1 MNRLDVLLVNPSS
14 QKQMYGKLG
23 VSLAACEPPIWTALL
38 AAHLRQQG
46 YSVAI
51 MDAEAESWST
61 EHTADKIVEYNPLLV
76 GISAIGANPSAS
88 STPKMPAISRL
99 LNNLNSKV
107 SNTRTFLYGIHP
119 SALPERT
126 LMEEPVDF
134 VCKGECFHTVPKL
147 VDALK
152 SNEENYE
159 IAGLWHKRGDQII
172 SNGWGNLL
180 EDIDKLPFAAWD
192 LLPMQLYRAH
202 NWHCFQHLD
211 KRQPY
216 AVIYTSLG
224 CPYNCTY
231 CNISALYNGK
241 PGIRFRSPQ
250 KVVEEID
257 LLVRQYNVKNIKILD
272 ELFVLKESRVL
283 EFCDLIIE
291 RGYDLNIWAYARV
304 DTVRENILKKMK
316 QAGIN
321 WVAYGIESGSKVVRD
336 GVHKGKFAQDAI
348 RKAIEMTK
356 KAGIYVI
363 GNYMFGLPDDDL
375 ATMHAT
381 LDLAKELNCE
391 YANFY
396 STMAYPGSLLYEKSI
411 ENGVEMPDNWLGFSQ
426 LSEETFPLPTKH
438 LSNVEVLRFR
448 DQAFQEYFS
457 NPQYLN
463 MIEEKFGRRVIEHI
477 NKMLMY
483 KLHRELL
490 NQPRNGKN
498 AKN

>member
-1 MNRLDVLLVNPSS
+1 MARLEVLLVNPSS
-14 QKQMYGKLG
+14 HKQVYGKLSA
-23 VSLAACEPPIWTALL
+23 SLAGCEPPIWTALL
-38 AAHLRQQG
+38 AAFIRKQG

-51 MDAEAESWST
+51 IDADAEGWSP
-61 EHTADKIVEYNPLLV
+61 EYTANKILEYNPLLA

-88 STPKMPAISRL
+88 STPKMPAINRL
-99 LNNLNSKV
+99 LDNLHNKV
-107 SNTRTFLYGIHP
+107 SNIKTFLYGIHP

-126 LMEEPVDF
+126 LREENVDF
-134 VCKGECFHTVPKL
+134 ICRGECFYTVPML

-152 SNEENYE
+152 SKDEKFE
-159 IAGLWHKRGDQII
+159 IDGVWYKLGEQVI
-172 SNGWGNLL
+172 SNGWGKLV
-180 EDIDKLPFAAWD
+180 EDIDELPFAAWD

-202 NWHCFQHLD
+202 NWHCFQHLNQ
-211 KRQPY
+211 RQPY

-231 CNISALYNGK
+231 CNIHALYDGK
-241 PGIRFRSPQ
+241 PRIRFRSPQ
-250 KVVEEID
+250 KVAEEID
-257 LLVRQYNVKNIKILD
+257 LLVQEYNVKNIKFLD

-304 DTVRENILKKMK
+304 DTVNVKLLKRIK

-321 WVAYGIESGSKVVRD
+321 WLCYGIESGSKMVRD

-348 RKAIEMTK
+348 MRAIEMTK
-356 KAGIYVI
+356 KAGIHII
-363 GNYMFGLPDDDL
+363 GNYMFGLPDDDH
-375 ATMHAT
+375 ATMQAT
-381 LDLAKELNCE
+381 LDLAKDLNCE

-396 STMAYPGSLLYEKSI
+396 STMAYPGSQLYEKSI

-426 LSEETFPLPTKH
+426 LSKETFPLPTEH
-438 LSNVEVLRFR
+438 LSNVDVLRFR

-463 MIEEKFGRRVIEHI
+463 MIEEKFGREVVEHV
-477 NKMLMY
+477 NQMLRH

-490 NQPRNGKN
+490 NQAETN
-498 AKN
+498 

>member
-14 QKQMYGKLG
+14 QKQVYGKLG
-23 VSLAACEPPIWTALL
+23 DSLAACEPPVWTALL
-38 AAHLRQQG
+38 AAFIRGKG
-46 YSVAI
+46 YSVKI
-51 MDAEAESWST
+51 MDADAEGWSP
-61 EHTADKIVEYNPLLV
+61 EYTADKIVEYNPLLV

-99 LNNLNSKV
+99 LNILRNKSFNIK
-107 SNTRTFLYGIHP
+107 TFLYGIHP

-126 LMEEPVDF
+126 LREEPVDF
-134 VCKGECFHTVPKL
+134 ICRGECFYTVPKL

-152 SNEENYE
+152 SNGEKYD
-159 IAGLWHKRGDQII
+159 ISGLWYRRGDQII
-172 SNGWGNLL
+172 SNGWGKLI
-180 EDIDKLPFAAWD
+180 EDIDELPLAAWD

-231 CNISALYNGK
+231 CNIRALYNGK

-272 ELFVLKESRVL
+272 ELFVLKKSRVQ

-304 DTVRENILKKMK
+304 DTVNENVLKKMK

-321 WVAYGIESGSKVVRD
+321 WIAYGIESGSKVVRD

-348 RKAIEMTK
+348 TKAIEMTK
-356 KAGIYVI
+356 KAGIYII

-375 ATMHAT
+375 ATMQAT

-396 STMAYPGSLLYEKSI
+396 STMAYPGSQLYEASI
-411 ENGVEMPDNWLGFSQ
+411 EEGIEMPDNWIGFSQ
-426 LSEETFPLPTKH
+426 LSKETFPLSTKYI
-438 LSNVEVLRFR
+438 SNVKVLRFR

-457 NPQYLN
+457 NPQYLKL
-463 MIEEKFGRRVIEHI
+463 IEEKFGAEVVEHI
-477 NKMLMY
+477 NEMLRH

-490 NQPRNGKN
+490 NRPEVNG
-498 AKN
+498 

>member
-1 MNRLDVLLVNPSS
+1 MSRLDILLVNPSN
-14 QKQMYGKLG
+14 QKQMYGELG

-38 AAHLRQQG
+38 AAFIRKKG

-51 MDAEAESWST
+51 IDANANGWSQ
-61 EHTADKIVEYNPLLV
+61 EYTADKIVEYNPLLV

-88 STPKMPAISRL
+88 STPKMPAISWL
-99 LNNLNSKV
+99 LNNLYTKS
-107 SNTRTFLYGIHP
+107 SNIKTFLYGIHP

-126 LMEEPVDF
+126 LKEEHVDF
-134 VCKGECFHTVPKL
+134 ICRGECFYTVPKL
-147 VDALK
+147 LDALK
-152 SNEENYE
+152 CNDEKYKIN
-159 IAGLWHKRGDQII
+159 GLWYRNGDQII
-172 SNGWGNLL
+172 SNGWGKLV
-180 EDIDKLPFAAWD
+180 EDIDELPLIAWD
-192 LLPMQLYRAH
+192 LLPMQLYLAH
-202 NWHCFQHLD
+202 NWHCFKHLD

-231 CNISALYNGK
+231 CNISALYDGK
-241 PGIRFRSPQ
+241 PRIRFRSPQ
-250 KVVEEID
+250 KVIEEID
-257 LLVRQYNVKNIKILD
+257 LLVREYNVKNIKILD

-304 DTVRENILKKMK
+304 DTINEKLLKRLK

-321 WVAYGIESGSKVVRD
+321 WLCYGIESGSKVVRN

-348 RKAIEMTK
+348 MRAIEMTK
-356 KAGIYVI
+356 KAGINII

-375 ATMHAT
+375 ATMRET
-381 LDLAKELNCE
+381 LDLAKDLNCE

-426 LSEETFPLPTKH
+426 LNEETFPLPTKYI
-438 LSNVEVLRFR
+438 SNVEVLRFR

-457 NPQYLN
+457 NLQYLK
-463 MIEEKFGRRVIEHI
+463 MIEGKFGMKVVEHV
-477 NKMLMY
+477 NHMLMH
-483 KLHRELL
+483 KLDRKLL
-490 NQPRNGKN
+490 NQPETS
-498 AKN
+498 

>member
-1 MNRLDVLLVNPSS
+1 MNSLDVLLVNPSS
-14 QKQMYGKLG
+14 HKQVYGKLG
-23 VSLAACEPPIWTALL
+23 DSLAACEPPVWTALL
-38 AAHLRQQG
+38 AAFIREKG

-51 MDAEAESWST
+51 MDADAEKLT
-61 EHTADKIVEYNPLLV
+61 PECAADKVLEYNPLLV

-88 STPKMPAISRL
+88 STPKMPAISQL

-107 SNTRTFLYGIHP
+107 SNIKTFLYGIHP
-119 SALPERT
+119 SALPEKT

-134 VCKGECFHTVPKL
+134 VCRGECFYTIPKL

-152 SNEENYE
+152 SNDKKYE
-159 IAGLWHKRGDQII
+159 IDGLWYRRGDRII
-172 SNGWGNLL
+172 SNGWGKLV
-180 EDIDKLPFAAWD
+180 EDLDELPFVAWD
-192 LLPMQLYRAH
+192 LLPMHLYRAH

-211 KRQPY
+211 KQQPY

-231 CNISALYNGK
+231 CNVRALYDGK
-241 PGIRFRSPQ
+241 PRIRFRSPK
-250 KVVEEID
+250 KVIEEID
-257 LLVRQYNVKNIKILD
+257 LLVQQYNIKNIKFLD
-272 ELFVLKESRVL
+272 ELFVLKEDRVL

-304 DTVRENILKKMK
+304 DTVNEKVLKKMK
-316 QAGIN
+316 LAGIN
-321 WVAYGIESGSKVVRD
+321 WLAYGIESGSKVVRD
-336 GVHKGKFAQDAI
+336 GVHKGRFKQDAI
-348 RKAIEMTK
+348 VRAIEMTK
-356 KAGIYVI
+356 KAGIYII
-363 GNYMFGLPDDDL
+363 GNYMFGLPDDDH
-375 ATMHAT
+375 ATMQAT

-396 STMAYPGSLLYEKSI
+396 STMAYPGSQLYEKSI
-411 ENGVEMPDNWLGFSQ
+411 ENDVEMPDNWLGFSQ

-463 MIEEKFGRRVIEHI
+463 MIEEKFGTEVVEHI
-477 NKMLMY
+477 NKMLMH
-483 KLHRELL
+483 KLHRKLL
-490 NQPRNGKN
+490 TQPEVNE
-498 AKN
+498 

>member
-1 MNRLDVLLVNPSS
+1 MTRLDVLLVNPSS
-14 QKQMYGKLG
+14 QKQTYGKLG
-23 VSLAACEPPIWTALL
+23 ISLAAYEPPTWTALL
-38 AAHLRQQG
+38 AAYIRQQG

-51 MDAEAESWST
+51 VDAEAENWSQKY
-61 EHTADKIVEYNPLLV
+61 TADKIAEYNPLLA

-99 LNNLNSKV
+99 LNNLNRKGSDTK
-107 SNTRTFLYGIHP
+107 TFLYGIHP
-119 SALPERT
+119 SALPEKT

-134 VCKGECFHTVPKL
+134 VCRGECFHTVPKL

-152 SNEENYE
+152 SNDEKYE
-159 IAGLWHKRGDQII
+159 IEGLWYRRDDQII
-172 SNGWGNLL
+172 SNGWGKLV
-180 EDIDKLPFAAWD
+180 EDIDELPFAAWD

-202 NWHCFQHLD
+202 NWHCFQCLD

-250 KVVEEID
+250 KVIAEID

-272 ELFVLKESRVL
+272 ELFVLKEGRVL

-304 DTVRENILKKMK
+304 DTVNEKMLKKMK
-316 QAGIN
+316 QAGVN
-321 WVAYGIESGSKVVRD
+321 WIAYGIESGTKVVRD
-336 GVHKGKFAQDAI
+336 GVHKGKFAQNAI
-348 RKAIEMTK
+348 TSAIEMTK
-356 KAGIYVI
+356 NAGIHVI

-375 ATMHAT
+375 TTMRAT
-381 LDLAKELNCE
+381 LDLAKDLNCE

-396 STMAYPGSLLYEKSI
+396 STMAYPGSQLYEEGI
-411 ENGVEMPDNWLGFSQ
+411 EKGIEIPDSWLGFSQ
-426 LSEETFPLPTKH
+426 LSKQTFPLPTKYI
-438 LSNVEVLRFR
+438 SNVEVLRFR
-448 DQAFQEYFS
+448 DHAFQEYFS
-457 NPQYLN
+457 SPRYLN
-463 MIEEKFGRRVIEHI
+463 MINKKFGEQVVKHV
-477 NKMLMY
+477 NQMLSH
-483 KLHRELL
+483 KLNRKILET
-490 NQPRNGKN
+490 PEMKG
-498 AKN
+498 

>member
-1 MNRLDVLLVNPSS
+1 MSKLDVLLINPSS
-14 QKQMYGKLG
+14 QKQMYGELG
-23 VSLAACEPPIWTALL
+23 ASLAACEPPVWTALL
-38 AAHLRQQG
+38 AAVIRKKW
-46 YSVAI
+46 YSVTI
-51 MDAEAESWST
+51 MDTDAEGWSP
-61 EHTADKIVEYNPLLV
+61 EYTADKVVEYNPLLV

-99 LNNLNSKV
+99 LNTLYNKS
-107 SNTRTFLYGIHP
+107 SNIKTFLYGIHP

-126 LMEEPVDF
+126 LREEPVDF
-134 VCKGECFHTVPKL
+134 VCRGECFYTVPKL

-152 SNEENYE
+152 SNDEKYD
-159 IAGLWHKRGDQII
+159 ISGLWYRRGDQII
-172 SNGWGNLL
+172 SNGWGKLL
-180 EDIDKLPFAAWD
+180 EDIDELPLAAWD

-211 KRQPY
+211 ERQPY

-231 CNISALYNGK
+231 CNVRALYDGK
-241 PGIRFRSPQ
+241 SRIRFRSPK

-304 DTVRENILKKMK
+304 DTVNEKLLKRIK

-321 WVAYGIESGSKVVRD
+321 WLCYGIESGSKVVRD

-348 RKAIEMTK
+348 TKAIEMTK
-356 KAGIYVI
+356 KAGIYII
-363 GNYMFGLPDDDL
+363 GNYMFGLPGDDH
-375 ATMHAT
+375 ATMQAT

-396 STMAYPGSLLYEKSI
+396 STMAYPGSKLYEQSI
-411 ENGVEMPDNWLGFSQ
+411 ENGVELPDNWLGFSQ
-426 LSEETFPLPTKH
+426 LSEETFPLPTKY

-457 NPQYLN
+457 NPQYLE
-463 MIEEKFGRRVIEHI
+463 MIEEKFGAEVVQHI
-477 NKMLMY
+477 NRMLSH
-483 KLHRELL
+483 KLYRKLL
-490 NQPRNGKN
+490 NRTKVNR
-498 AKN
+498 

>member
-14 QKQMYGKLG
+14 QKQVYGKLG
-23 VSLAACEPPIWTALL
+23 ASLTACEAPIWTALL
-38 AAHLRQQG
+38 AAFLREKG

-51 MDAEAESWST
+51 MDADAEGWSP
-61 EHTADKIVEYNPLLV
+61 EYTADKIVEYDPMLV

-99 LNNLNSKV
+99 LNNLNSRV
-107 SNTRTFLYGIHP
+107 SNIKTFLYGIHP

-126 LMEEPVDF
+126 LREEPVDF
-134 VCKGECFHTVPKL
+134 VCRGECFYTVPKL

-152 SNEENYE
+152 SNDEKYE
-159 IAGLWHKRGDQII
+159 IDGLWYRRGDRII
-172 SNGWGNLL
+172 SNGWGKLA
-180 EDIDKLPFAAWD
+180 DIDELPFAAWD

-231 CNISALYNGK
+231 CNIRALYDGK
-241 PGIRFRSPQ
+241 PRIRFRSPK

-257 LLVRQYNVKNIKILD
+257 LLVQQYNVKNIKFLD
-272 ELFVLKESRVL
+272 ELFVLKESRVF
-283 EFCDLIIE
+283 EICDLIIE

-304 DTVRENILKKMK
+304 DTVNEKILKRMK

-321 WVAYGIESGSKVVRD
+321 WIAYGIESGSKVVRD

-348 RKAIEMTK
+348 MKAIEMTK
-356 KAGIYVI
+356 NASIHII

-375 ATMHAT
+375 ATMQAT
-381 LDLAKELNCE
+381 LDLAKDLNCE

-396 STMAYPGSLLYEKSI
+396 STMAYPGSQLYKESLTKGI
-411 ENGVEMPDNWLGFSQ
+411 EMPDNWIGFSQ
-426 LSEETFPLPTKH
+426 LSEETFPLPTKYI
-438 LSNVEVLRFR
+438 SNVEVLRFR
-448 DQAFQEYFS
+448 DQAFHEYFS

-463 MIEEKFGRRVIEHI
+463 MIEEKFGAEVVQHI
-477 NKMLMY
+477 NGMLRH
-483 KLHRELL
+483 KLHRNIL
-490 NQPRNGKN
+490 NQPEVNE
-498 AKN
+498 